1 MRDELHDRIFHLE
14 GVSQYKRYDR
24 FETSTCASLPIHQE
38 NPHELL
44 RLLRPNDFHQ
54 EPKYVFFA
62 DVAP

>member
-24 FETSTCASLPIHQE
+24 FETSTTGEE